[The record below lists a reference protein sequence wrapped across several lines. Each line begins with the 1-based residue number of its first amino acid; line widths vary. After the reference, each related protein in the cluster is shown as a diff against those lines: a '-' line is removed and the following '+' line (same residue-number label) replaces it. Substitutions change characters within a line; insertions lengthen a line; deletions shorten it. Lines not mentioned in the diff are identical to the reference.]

1 MNKKYKIKVPATSA
15 NLGPGFDCL
24 GIALNLYN
32 EFIIEKN
39 DEYIF
44 INVVNEFANEEN
56 LFIQGAKKVYEY
68 YNSEEIKF
76 SLEIIENVPI
86 CRGLGSSATCIIG
99 GIVGG
104 FIMLG
109 KEIDKTVVLKLANVL
124 EGHPDNVA
132 PALLGGLVA
141 SFISDENVYSYKYQV
156 NEKII
161 FNALIPDFQIRT
173 SLARNVLPKSLD
185 YKSVVYSMSRAIN
198 IPKLLE
204 TGDFIGLYAALND
217 KIHQPYRL
225 PLIHESDKFI
235 EFANKEKLPFVISGS
250 GSTLLML
257 SKKSIKGSLD
267 SIKVSNKWQ
276 YLELKIDTLGTQ
288 WEVING

>member
-39 DEYIF
+39 DEYKF
-44 INVVNEFANEEN
+44 VNVANEFANEDN

-68 YNSEEIKF
+68 YNSKEIKF

-99 GIVGG
+99 GIVAG
-104 FIMLG
+104 FIMLE
-109 KEIDKTVVLKLANVL
+109 KKIDNLTVLKLANSL

-141 SFISDENVYSYKYQV
+141 SFVSDDKVYSYKYQV
-156 NEKII
+156 NDNII
-161 FNALIPDFQIRT
+161 FNTLIPNFQMKT
-173 SLARNVLPKSLD
+173 SLARKALPKMID

-204 TGDFIGLYAALND
+204 IGDFNGLYEALND
-217 KIHQPYRL
+217 KLHQPYRF
-225 PLIHESDKFI
+225 PLINESDKFL
-235 EFANKEKLPFVISGS
+235 EYAKEAKLPFVISGS

-257 SKKSIKGSLD
+257 SNQPIKKSLEI
-267 SIKVSNKWQ
+267 IIVNNKWQ
-276 YLELKIDTLGTQ
+276 YLELRVDTLGTQ
-288 WEVING
+288 WEVLNG